1 MGDRLAQLCRVLN
14 RWKDRP
20 GDFVPEREMGVPG
33 LSVTALAG
41 ELTEKRYIDGWS
53 VRAFPFAVRM
63 VVSGREAQE
72 LVDALAFFDRCT
84 AYLAGAVMELGCDRV
99 TQATAAART
108 ATGKDGTA
116 EYTARYVMEYRAG

>member
-33 LSVTALAG
+33 LSVTA
-41 ELTEKRYIDGWS
+41 
-53 VRAFPFAVRM
+53 VRM
-63 VVSGREAQE
+63 VVSGREARE

-108 ATGKDGTA
+108 ATGRDGTA